1 MYSWLDDIVAQYP
14 DVASTIIGGS
24 TYEGR
29 QIRGVKLSFK
39 EVGNISYMYAP
50 DSKLIN
56 YRVTVE
62 FLLKEQCMLVN
73 GFLVQHQ
80 HIF

>member
-39 EVGNISYMYAP
+39 EVGNISYIYAP
-50 DSKLIN
+50 DS
-56 YRVTVE
+56 
-62 FLLKEQCMLVN
+62 
-73 GFLVQHQ
+73 
-80 HIF
+80 